1 LRWAWTGRSL
11 LIPSGRKGS
20 RGGWFHP
27 PLLLPALPRSLN
39 QHLSPVVVRANV
51 NSQLR
56 PAGGSTVQAVPRDD
70 DDDGSSD
77 ASDAGAGAGPEA
89 ASNGATTT
97 TTTTS
102 ASVSGAGLPPRRR
115 RQRQQETPQAP
126 PVPPPPREG
135 RPLRSTRK
143 KARAA
148 ATTTAARIH
157 EEAPPK
163 ERPASVP
170 SSSSSGE
177 DDRRSLLLLQSWVGH
192 DSVDYHRF
200 THDEAARIR
209 NDLLRWYQ
217 KNRRKL
223 PWRGDP
229 PPWNSQ
235 LLLMEDDNDPAAATK
250 RKRRQLPAKENLE
263 LVVHKTYPLT
273 PYGVWVSE
281 VMLQQTR
288 VDTVI
293 RYWVNFME
301 AFPTVR
307 HLADASAE
315 EVNKMWAG
323 LGYYRRARLM
333 HDAAKIIVKEHDGIF
348 PNTSKKLLL
357 LPGIGRYTANAIA
370 SISFDECVPVVD
382 GNVCRV
388 LARLRGIAQSIKS
401 PTLKDRHGWE
411 LASQIVS
418 AGGGSHPGHVNQAL
432 MEVGATY
439 CSPSGTGI
447 HPDDPLEP
455 HYWSTRLGQAVFESH
470 ARSEQVPCVPPASDG
485 SKCPVCAKGG
495 VQQVLDNIREAASPA
510 PSLKSSTQD
519 GRDSAAAH
527 DARTA
532 GHRAFPL
539 PPEPK
544 LKREEVWAV
553 AALEMPATVSA
564 DIGDEDDADHSSH
577 ECRRWLMVQRPPTGL
592 LASQWEF
599 PSALLW
605 SSADQSADT
614 AEAAK
619 PPKKNHKKQEDSKVS
634 STKDRAAIPKVPSSA
649 RAQALDRLLQQVAL
663 TERDETDSPS
673 LDRIPRMP
681 VGDGTPLEHVFS
693 HVRHTLWIEKG
704 TMGGRVVDHGNGSSS
719 SSRSRSSTKA
729 TRPPL
734 EWRDAHGRRM
744 RWMSSDEMASV
755 GVTACV
761 LKILK
766 LVDSQ
771 VQGPSS
777 RAAASSAPSGRARSD
792 SSQYETGTAREKR
805 TTQGKNER
813 PQPGKRRKKS

>member
-1 LRWAWTGRSL
+1 
-11 LIPSGRKGS
+11 
-20 RGGWFHP
+20 
-27 PLLLPALPRSLN
+27 
-39 QHLSPVVVRANV
+39 
-51 NSQLR
+51 
-56 PAGGSTVQAVPRDD
+56 
-70 DDDGSSD
+70 
-77 ASDAGAGAGPEA
+77 
-89 ASNGATTT
+89 
-97 TTTTS
+97 
-102 ASVSGAGLPPRRR
+102 
-115 RQRQQETPQAP
+115 
-126 PVPPPPREG
+126 
-135 RPLRSTRK
+135 
-143 KARAA
+143 
-148 ATTTAARIH
+148 
-157 EEAPPK
+157 
-163 ERPASVP
+163 VP
-170 SSSSSGE
+170 SSSSSSSEEE
-177 DDRRSLLLLQSWVGH
+177 DDRRSLLLLQSWVRHG
-192 DSVDYHRF
+192 SVDYHRF
-200 THDEAARIR
+200 THDEAGQIR
-209 NDLLRWYQ
+209 KDLLRWYR
-217 KNRRKL
+217 KSRRKL

-235 LLLMEDDNDPAAATK
+235 LLAVEDKADDGNHPAAATK

-273 PYGVWVSE
+273 AYGVWVSE

-293 RYWVNFME
+293 RYWVSFME

-333 HDAAKIIVKEHDGIF
+333 HDAAKIIVKDFDGML
-348 PNTSKKLLL
+348 PNTSAQLLL
-357 LPGIGRYTANAIA
+357 LPGIGRYTAHAIA

-401 PTLKDRHGWE
+401 PSLKDRHGWE

-432 MEVGATY
+432 MEIGATY

-455 HYWSTRLGQAVFESH
+455 HYWSTRLGRAVFELSYV
-470 ARSEQVPCVPPASDG
+470 RSEMVPCAPTASDG
-485 SKCPVCAKGG
+485 TKCPICAEGG
-495 VQQVLDNIREAASPA
+495 VQQVLDNMLEAASSA
-510 PSLKSSTQD
+510 QSLKSSTED
-519 GRDSAAAH
+519 GRDSAAVQV
-527 DARTA
+527 ARTA

-553 AALEMPATVSA
+553 AALEMPAMA
-564 DIGDEDDADHSSH
+564 AGDSGEDDADDSRH

-614 AEAAK
+614 AEAPQ
-619 PPKKNHKKQEDSKVS
+619 PPKKNHRTQVKDDSKVS

-663 TERDETDSPS
+663 TERDETYSPP
-673 LDRIPRMP
+673 LDRIQRMP

-704 TMGGRVVDHGNGSSS
+704 TIEGRVVDHGNGSRSS
-719 SSRSRSSTKA
+719 SSSTEA

-734 EWRDAHGRRM
+734 EWRDAHGRRI
-744 RWMSSDEMASV
+744 RWMSTDEMASV

-766 LVDSQ
+766 LVDSE

-777 RAAASSAPSGRARSD
+777 RAASSAPSGRRPSD
-792 SSQYETGTAREKR
+792 ASQHGSDAARER
-805 TTQGKNER
+805 Q
-813 PQPGKRRKKS
+813 QPGKRRKKS